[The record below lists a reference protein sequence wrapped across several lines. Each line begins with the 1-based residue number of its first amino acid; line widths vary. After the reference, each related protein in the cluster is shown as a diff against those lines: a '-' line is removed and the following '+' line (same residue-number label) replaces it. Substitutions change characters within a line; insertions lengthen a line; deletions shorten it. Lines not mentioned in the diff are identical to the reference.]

1 MKIYQKLCFNI
12 LMKPAKNQKK
22 IPSNFFFM
30 APVTPQTFQC
40 LLVPDPKKCL
50 KLYRGVGV
58 GGCLGRPRYP
68 YSVPDVGSDP
78 RTDRPAD
85 RRHDRRLKSSG
96 DGSGGRFCCLFWIF
110 SAFLD
115 ERWGVAEDA
124 CADMDS
130 SRLWVAV
137 RSEGKL
143 NTEMSPWSSFP
154 PVHRSDG
161 RASMESTDP
170 PRLPRRLN
178 KMTVSP
184 MGIGQIFWL
193 VFRACAALAW
203 IRPSSLSSTKYFGR
217 AVGTIEVFGSTER
230 SAYEW

>member
-78 RTDRPAD
+78 RTDRPALPPARPPAEVF
-85 RRHDRRLKSSG
+85 RRRFRRSVL
-96 DGSGGRFCCLFWIF
+96 LP
-110 SAFLD
+110 FLD
-115 ERWGVAEDA
+115 FFGHGYFEALG
-124 CADMDS
+124 
-130 SRLWVAV
+130 
-137 RSEGKL
+137 GG
-143 NTEMSPWSSFP
+143 TF
-154 PVHRSDG
+154 G
-161 RASMESTDP
+161 
-170 PRLPRRLN
+170 
-178 KMTVSP
+178 
-184 MGIGQIFWL
+184 GQ
-193 VFRACAALAW
+193 
-203 IRPSSLSSTKYFGR
+203 TKYRDVPMVIVSTR
-217 AVGTIEVFGSTER
+217 A
-230 SAYEW
+230 